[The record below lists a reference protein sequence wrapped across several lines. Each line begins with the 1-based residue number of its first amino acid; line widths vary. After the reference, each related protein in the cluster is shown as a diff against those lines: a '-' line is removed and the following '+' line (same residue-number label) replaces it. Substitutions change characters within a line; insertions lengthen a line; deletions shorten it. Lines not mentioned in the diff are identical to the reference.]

1 VKSPRFLS
9 VVGVGRGPQAH
20 PVWPDVHQ
28 AFAGELDA
36 DGSWVAWRLTS
47 ANHRELGRSA
57 RVFPNLA
64 LARTDWSV
72 LRLRIAEAQATLLA
86 VPHTGTWG
94 WRLSLDEVSVATSSR
109 GYARHRECTYNLAA
123 FVAAAAI
130 AQFAEGE
137 PPPVWQL
144 QSHRVADPA
153 L

>member
-1 VKSPRFLS
+1 VKSPRFLT

-20 PVWPDVHQ
+20 PVWPDVHHPFQ
-28 AFAGELDA
+28 GELDA

-57 RVFPNLA
+57 RVFPSLA
-64 LARTDWSV
+64 LARNDWSV
-72 LRLRIAEAQATLLA
+72 LRRRVAETQAVLLA
-86 VPHTGTWG
+86 VPHTGRWG
-94 WRLSLDEVSVATSSR
+94 WRLSLDEVPVATSSR

-130 AQFAEGE
+130 AEFSEGE
-137 PPPVWQL
+137 APPVWQL
-144 QSHRVADPA
+144 QTDRVAGEA